1 MSYHAE
7 ATTQKIVFPTAAI
20 PEIEQEMRQLLGAQ
34 SSSLSVMLDRYNFQI
49 FPSTHYEVD
58 ADGTLHGMD
67 SFVDSEI
74 YYEDNWSYINV
85 YPVLHIVAKHMD
97 RSGFIRFEGED
108 GDLWGFDIEDGKIYS
123 VYGRTVWERREE

>member
-20 PEIEQEMRQLLGAQ
+20 PEIEREFQNLTGSKEKLNVL
-34 SSSLSVMLDRYNFQI
+34 LDRYNFQI
-49 FPSTHYEVD
+49 FPSTHFVTD

-74 YYEDNWSYINV
+74 YYEDNWSYIDV
-85 YPVLHIVAKHMD
+85 YPVLKIVAKYMD